1 MNPFRVNRRQTGGDD
16 FASEEREAG
25 AKGTHGA
32 APEPEQADRATTFKR
47 LSDFLAEPDEPV
59 NWIVEGLLAVG
70 GLSLVG
76 AKPKVG
82 KSTLA
87 RYIAHCVARGVACL
101 GRRVHAGPVLY
112 VSIEERRRD
121 VRAHFAQLG
130 NTDDLDLH
138 VHVEPVPGT
147 PAGNNREAIRQHR
160 VAWLAAEIKRL
171 RPVLVVIDTWGR
183 FVAVKDG
190 NDYAEATAATDP
202 LIALARDTDT
212 HLLFTHHA
220 RKGEGELIDALLGS
234 TAIVGSVDTVLLE
247 RRQRDK
253 VRTLES
259 NQRVGDDLDELVLLL
274 DKDSGTL
281 RLSGTLEE
289 TRHEE
294 LIRRILALL
303 TPGTWLEEKH
313 IRQTVTG
320 KGGDVGEALREA
332 VNRGVVVRVGGG
344 VKGDPYRYARTGT
357 RDEKEERGE
366 KDHRDYGD
374 EKDEKDDLFCGL

>member
-1 MNPFRVNRRQTGGDD
+1 TRAPHGPPPGPSQPDRRPT
-16 FASEEREAG
+16 SKPR
-25 AKGTHGA
+25 
-32 APEPEQADRATTFKR
+32 
-47 LSDFLAEPDEPV
+47 SDSPAEPDEPV

-121 VRAHFAQLG
+121 VRAHFARLG

-234 TAIVGSVDTVLLE
+234 TAIV
-247 RRQRDK
+247 
-253 VRTLES
+253 
-259 NQRVGDDLDELVLLL
+259 
-274 DKDSGTL
+274 
-281 RLSGTLEE
+281 
-289 TRHEE
+289 
-294 LIRRILALL
+294 
-303 TPGTWLEEKH
+303 
-313 IRQTVTG
+313 
-320 KGGDVGEALREA
+320 
-332 VNRGVVVRVGGG
+332 
-344 VKGDPYRYARTGT
+344 
-357 RDEKEERGE
+357 
-366 KDHRDYGD
+366 
-374 EKDEKDDLFCGL
+374 